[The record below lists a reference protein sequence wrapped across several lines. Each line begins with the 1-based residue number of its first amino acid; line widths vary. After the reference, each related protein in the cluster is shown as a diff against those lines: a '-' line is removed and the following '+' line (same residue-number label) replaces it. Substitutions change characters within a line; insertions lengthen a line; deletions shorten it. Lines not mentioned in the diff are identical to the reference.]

1 MVFADTAIDASSSMD
16 KNNKKDAQGIDNVPG
31 AIVLNQ
37 IRRKSQKQKNM
48 KKILYFSKNTG
59 NKSWTGKHHLYQQAF
74 KFGGI
79 ETDLPFHVLIYL
91 FNPITSYEKYHWN
104 LYLHWGQVE
113 FTFAQFSRH
122 SLWNTWPHP
131 ASTEGPF
138 SFIKQ
143 IEHSSLSS
151 LTSANL

>member
-59 NKSWTGKHHLYQQAF
+59 NKS
-74 KFGGI
+74 
-79 ETDLPFHVLIYL
+79 
-91 FNPITSYEKYHWN
+91 
-104 LYLHWGQVE
+104 
-113 FTFAQFSRH
+113 
-122 SLWNTWPHP
+122 
-131 ASTEGPF
+131 
-138 SFIKQ
+138 
-143 IEHSSLSS
+143 
-151 LTSANL
+151 